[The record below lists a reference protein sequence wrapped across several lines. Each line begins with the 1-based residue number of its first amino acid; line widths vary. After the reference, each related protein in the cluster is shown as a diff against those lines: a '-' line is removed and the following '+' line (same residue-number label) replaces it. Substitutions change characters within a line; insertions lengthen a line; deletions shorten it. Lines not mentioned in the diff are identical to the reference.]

1 MHLYT
6 WVKKLQFIINQLKN
20 VYQTIKLFNKFEV
33 IESNTSFILVKTNS
47 NTMDLIIYAYKMILI
62 EFNEIKKCKNM

>member
-6 WVKKLQFIINQLKN
+6 QVKKLQFIINQLKN

-47 NTMDLIIYAYKMILI
+47 NIMDLIIYAYKMILI